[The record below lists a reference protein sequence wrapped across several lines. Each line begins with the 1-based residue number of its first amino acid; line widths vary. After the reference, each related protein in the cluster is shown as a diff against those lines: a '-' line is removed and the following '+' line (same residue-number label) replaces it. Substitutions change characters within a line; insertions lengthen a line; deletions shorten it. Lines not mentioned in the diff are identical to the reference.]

1 MKKQDQQYPRL
12 SFWEREVF
20 FNNIDVAVIG
30 SGIVGL
36 SAALS
41 LKELDP
47 SLRVVVLERGAL
59 PMGASTRNAGFAC
72 FGSMSELLEDVD
84 NVGESEVFELV
95 ERRFRG
101 LRQLRQ
107 RVGDA
112 ALDYQPNGGFELF
125 RDDDDAAASNFERCA
140 DQLSHFNQQI
150 KNITG
155 EAETYKIDRE
165 AVNKFGFR
173 HISHVIYNAC
183 EGQLHPGKMV
193 TALAQMAREKGIEL
207 INGIDI
213 LKMNDDGNAVQ
224 LETQQGWEIF
234 CRKILVT
241 TNGFAR
247 QLLPQLD
254 VYPARNQVVITKP
267 IPNLN
272 IKGCFHYD
280 RGYYYFR
287 NIDNRILLGGGRNL
301 AAEEEKTDR
310 FGINNFIQS
319 ALSQL
324 LRTVILPRQSFEV
337 DSWWSGILGLGTVK
351 KPIVEQVSPNV
362 CVSVRMG
369 GMGIAI
375 GTLAGEEGA
384 KLVLGSKKNP

>member
-1 MKKQDQQYPRL
+1 MKKQESQYPRL
-12 SFWEREVF
+12 SYWEREVF
-20 FNNIDVAVIG
+20 FKDIDVAIIG

-47 SLRVVVLERGAL
+47 SLRVVVVERGAL

-72 FGSMSELLEDVD
+72 FGSMSELLEDAG
-84 NVGESEVFELV
+84 NAGEEEMFALV

-101 LRQLRQ
+101 LQKLRA
-107 RVGDA
+107 RLGDA
-112 ALDYQPNGGFELF
+112 ALDFQPHGGFELF
-125 RDDDDAAASNFERCA
+125 RADDEAQASFEQCVGQMA
-140 DQLSHFNQQI
+140 HFN
-150 KNITG
+150 KKLSAITG
-155 EAETYKIDRE
+155 SKETYKVEDKRITD
-165 AVNKFGFR
+165 FGFR
-173 HISHVIYNAC
+173 HISHVIHNCA

-193 TALAQMAREKGIEL
+193 MALAHRAREQGIEL
-207 INGIDI
+207 IYGIDI
-213 LKMNDDGNAVQ
+213 LKMEDSASSGVTM
-224 LETQQGWEIF
+224 ETQQGWTI
-234 CRKILVT
+234 RSKKILVA

-247 QLLPQLD
+247 QLLPQLE
-254 VYPARNQVVITKP
+254 VYPARNQVVITQP
-267 IPNLN
+267 IPNLKV
-272 IKGCFHYD
+272 KGCFHYD

-301 AAEEEKTDR
+301 AAEEEQTDR

-324 LRTVILPRQSFEV
+324 LRTVVVPHQTFEV
-337 DSWWSGILGLGTVK
+337 DSWWSGILGLGPVK
-351 KPIVEQVSPNV
+351 KPIVERVSPNV

-375 GTLAGEEGA
+375 GTLVGEEGA
-384 KLVLGSKKNP
+384 TLVLS